1 VDLEGVNLGRHGT
14 ITVITIATR
23 DIVYIFDILKLGPI
37 AFDLGLKSLLED
49 PWMEKLMFD
58 CRHDADALWHLYGVF
73 LDGVLDLQ
81 LMDVLLR
88 RSLYTPDFPVHSRKL
103 HMIHKG
109 VERLNGYGSCATY
122 HVAELKQEMSAFKN
136 VGKSLLLHRNDLWN
150 DRPMTEEMLSYCC
163 VDTAPMFRLFDS
175 LSGKMLSKYR
185 GPEYMRKAREAS
197 RFYADNIRKMA
208 AFSGTIFEEN
218 NYLPFDVDVF
228 LEFEE
233 MPPQLGREGILCPN
247 CNKIF
252 NTHYY
257 LSVHQSCFVCL
268 RVMQDRPQA

>member
-1 VDLEGVNLGRHGT
+1 
-14 ITVITIATR
+14 
-23 DIVYIFDILKLGPI
+23 
-37 AFDLGLKSLLED
+37 
-49 PWMEKLMFD
+49 MEKLMFD

-88 RSLYTPDFPVHSRKL
+88 RSLHTSDFPVQSRKG
-103 HMIHKG
+103 HMIQKG

-122 HVAELKQEMSAFKN
+122 HVAELKHEMTAFKT
-136 VGKSLLLHRNDLWN
+136 VGKTLLQHRNDLWN
-150 DRPMTEEMLSYCC
+150 ARPMTEEMLGYCC

-185 GPEYMRKAREAS
+185 GPEYVRKAREAS
-197 RFYADNIRKMA
+197 RFYADNIRQMA
-208 AFSGTIFEEN
+208 RFSGSIFEEH

-233 MPPQLGREGILCPN
+233 MPPQLGRGGILCPN

-252 NTHYY
+252 HAHYY

-268 RVMQDRPQA
+268 KVMQDRPQA